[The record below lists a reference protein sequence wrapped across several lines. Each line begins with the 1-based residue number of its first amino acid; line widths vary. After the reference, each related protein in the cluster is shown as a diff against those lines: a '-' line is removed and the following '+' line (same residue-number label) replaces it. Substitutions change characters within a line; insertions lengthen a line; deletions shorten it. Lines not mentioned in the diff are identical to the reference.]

1 MTDEIRRP
9 LLNIPGDEAGRG
21 LRVDVMTDGRVRV
34 RVLPTGPDL
43 WAGTLEEAAALAG
56 MLPGVS
62 PAALKQLAWELDL
75 MAMRGENG

>member
-1 MTDEIRRP
+1 MTGEVRRP

-21 LRVDVMTDGRVRV
+21 LRVDLLTDGRVRV
-34 RVLPTGPDL
+34 RVLPAGPDL

-62 PAALKQLAWELDL
+62 PAALEQLAWELDL
-75 MAMRGENG
+75 MALRGGDG